1 LRAGRWWAI
10 ALMLVVDSYMALAIL
25 AATFTSLPTGRL
37 RAACPVLALT
47 ILSTVWL
54 VLRRRGVSVGVL
66 VPGLA
71 LFLLGM
77 RWVTGAALAPGEA
90 FFLPHGA
97 ALGVVAALVYAA
109 ARSIVGRW
117 HADPKLV
124 MLWGGLGMASS
135 LIYHLWIGWGLEAMA
150 CFVVAAG
157 IILLPAVRSRLVGS
171 GAATPVEEKR

>member
-1 LRAGRWWAI
+1 MRTGSWWAI
-10 ALMLVVDSYMALAIL
+10 ALLLAADVFMALAML
-25 AATFTSLPTGRL
+25 AASFTSLDTGRM

-54 VLRRRGVSVGVL
+54 VLRRREISVGVL
-66 VPGLA
+66 VPCLA

-77 RWVTGAALAPGEA
+77 TWVTGATLAPGEA

-97 ALGVVAALVYAA
+97 QLGVVAALVYAA

-124 MLWGGLGMASS
+124 MLWGGMGLASS
-135 LIYHLWIGWGLEAMA
+135 LTYHLWNGWGLEAMA
-150 CFVVAAG
+150 YFVVAAG
-157 IILLPAVRSRLVGS
+157 IILLPAVRSWLVGR